1 MTKREHLKQE
11 LEKIDNL
18 IQDCIKTT
26 QEKIK
31 QNTPLTGIIKH
42 FNFRK
47 KGYKICLYKTRIN
60 IDLAPFANVEIKENK
75 GTTSHK
81 FSIHQHQ
88 RGNIEDYHIYIIAGN
103 PNITE
108 DYFKYKYNVRIIKN
122 DYLIEEEKKVA
133 IENLEIKYNEEKK
146 IWESI
151 GLDYSEECTFTDFQF
166 DFGHPHIDFEYHM
179 TPKRG
184 SIDLLLKRIEK
195 EIQKLTQW
203 RGGNDL
209 GKKGYVKLLDLPH
222 TEYDTPIILF
232 DEDGN
237 RIKY

>member
-11 LEKIDNL
+11 LENLDNL
-18 IQDCIKTT
+18 IHDCIKTT

-31 QNTPLTGIIKH
+31 QNTPLTDKVKH

-47 KGYKICLYKTRIN
+47 KGYKISLYKTRRN
-60 IDLAPFANVEIKENK
+60 LAPSASVKINNK
-75 GTTSHK
+75 LTTSLK

-88 RGNIEDYHIYIIAGN
+88 GVIIEDYHIYIIAG
-103 PNITE
+103 IFFIME
-108 DYFKYKYNVRIIKN
+108 DYFDYDYKVRIIKN

-133 IENLEIKYNEEKK
+133 IENLEIKYNKEKK
-146 IWESI
+146 MLESI
-151 GLDYSEECTFTDFQF
+151 GMISKDYTFTDFQF
-166 DFGHPHIDFEYHM
+166 DFGHPHIDFEYRM
-179 TPKRG
+179 LPKRG

-203 RGGNDL
+203 RRGGNDL

>member
-1 MTKREHLKQE
+1 MTKKEHLKQE

-31 QNTPLTGIIKH
+31 QNTPLTNNVKH

-47 KGYKICLYKTRIN
+47 KGYKICLWGTT
-60 IDLAPFANVEIKENK
+60 PFADVEIKDNK
-75 GTTSHK
+75 ISTSHK
-81 FSIHQHQ
+81 FSIHQIQ
-88 RGNIEDYHIYIIAGN
+88 GLNIEDYHIYIIAGN
-103 PNITE
+103 LDITE
-108 DYFKYKYNVRIIKN
+108 DYFEYDYNVCITKD

-133 IENLEIKYNEEKK
+133 IENQEEGDWVWYDDYDAELYYN
-146 IWESI
+146 
-151 GLDYSEECTFTDFQF
+151 
-166 DFGHPHIDFEYHM
+166 M

-203 RGGNDL
+203 RRGGNDL

>member
-18 IQDCIKTT
+18 IQDCIKTI

-31 QNTPLTGIIKH
+31 QNTPLTDKVKH
-42 FNFRK
+42 FNLRK
-47 KGYKICLYKTRIN
+47 KGYKISLCTMGIKPTPCAY
-60 IDLAPFANVEIKENK
+60 VEIKDNK
-75 GTTSHK
+75 RTTSHK

-88 RGNIEDYHIYIIAGN
+88 GVNIEDYHIYIIASSFL
-103 PNITE
+103 ITE
-108 DYFKYKYNVRIIKN
+108 DYFKYDYDVCITKE
-122 DYLIEEEKKVA
+122 DYLIGQEKKVA
-133 IENLEIKYNEEKK
+133 IKNQEEGD
-146 IWESI
+146 W
-151 GLDYSEECTFTDFQF
+151 GLDDDYEFFPDAELC
-166 DFGHPHIDFEYHM
+166 YNM

-203 RGGNDL
+203 RRGGNDL
-209 GKKGYVKLLDLPH
+209 GKKGYVKLFDLPH

>member
-1 MTKREHLKQE
+1 MTKKEHLKQE

-31 QNTPLTGIIKH
+31 QNTPLTNNVKH

-47 KGYKICLYKTRIN
+47 KGYKICLWGTKVNTP
-60 IDLAPFANVEIKENK
+60 LASVYIKNK
-75 GTTSHK
+75 LTTSLK
-81 FSIHQHQ
+81 FSIHQIQ
-88 RGNIEDYHIYIIAGN
+88 GLNIEDYHIYIITDILD
-103 PNITE
+103 ITK
-108 DYFKYKYNVRIIKN
+108 DYFEYDYNVHITKD

-133 IENLEIKYNEEKK
+133 IENLEIKFNKEKK
-146 IWESI
+146 LAKSF
-151 GLDYSEECTFTDFQF
+151 GVHTFTDFQLN
-166 DFGHPHIDFEYHM
+166 FGHHNIDFEFEYHM

-203 RGGNDL
+203 RRGGNDL

-222 TEYDTPIILF
+222 AEYGTPIILF

>member
-31 QNTPLTGIIKH
+31 QNTPLTDKVKH

-47 KGYKICLYKTRIN
+47 KGYKISLYKRSLA
-60 IDLAPFANVEIKENK
+60 LAPFAIVEINNK
-75 GTTSHK
+75 LTTSLK

-88 RGNIEDYHIYIIAGN
+88 GVNIEDYHIYIRASN
-103 PNITE
+103 HDITE
-108 DYFKYKYNVRIIKN
+108 DYFEYDYDVYITKD

-133 IENLEIKYNEEKK
+133 IENQEEGDWVWYDDFDAELYYN
-146 IWESI
+146 
-151 GLDYSEECTFTDFQF
+151 
-166 DFGHPHIDFEYHM
+166 M

-203 RGGNDL
+203 RRGGNDL
-209 GKKGYVKLLDLPH
+209 GKNGIVKLLDLPH